1 METVVGVGVL
11 ILAGSIVLSP
21 WLATEKD
28 ASPGLRALT
37 GALCFLAVVIGFM
50 ASGLIGF
57 ILWVLAWPCAISANT
72 TSANERK

>member
-1 METVVGVGVL
+1 MEIVVGVGMLV
-11 ILAGSIVLSP
+11 LAGSIVLLP

-37 GALCFLAVVIGFM
+37 GVLCLLAVAVGFTTH
-50 ASGLIGF
+50 GLIGV